1 MRRALL
7 AAALLGAAAP
17 AAAQTPSPRY
27 GSFELRFSGYR
38 PNIDAEFGGAFHP
51 YADAFGGSRGL
62 MFRFLVSRSLFT
74 KLGTLD
80 AGIGAG
86 YWERYGRGHL
96 VTSPG
101 TQAGSTALKLLPITV
116 ALTYRFDWLVERYGI
131 PLAPYGRVAFE
142 RYQWWVNN
150 GSGNTAVDE
159 AGHSGSGSTSG
170 YSFTL
175 GGAFLLDFLDPS
187 LAREMDRDTGINH
200 TYVFVDFTKSYV
212 SDFHSATS
220 WDLSDDQWTIAGGLM
235 FVF

>member
-1 MRRALL
+1 MRQALL
-7 AAALLGAAAP
+7 AAALLAAAAP

-27 GSFELRFSGYR
+27 GSFELRFSGYH
-38 PNIDAEFGGAFHP
+38 PNIDAEFGGRATP

-74 KLGTLD
+74 RFGTLD

-96 VTSPG
+96 TDG
-101 TQAGSTALKLLPITV
+101 TTPAGSTAMKLLPLTV
-116 ALTYRFDWLVERYGI
+116 ALTYRFVWLAERYGI
-131 PLAPYGRVAFE
+131 PLAPYGRLAFE
-142 RYQWWVNN
+142 RYQWWVDN
-150 GSGNTAVDE
+150 GSGNTAVDA

-175 GGAFLLDFLDPS
+175 GAAFLLDFLDPS

-200 TYVFVDFTKSYV
+200 TYVFVDLTKSYV

-220 WDLSDDQWTIAGGLM
+220 WDLSDDKWTIAGGLM